1 MAGGDSAARAA
12 KRQPW
17 EQLDELEEYRQLCR
31 VRGDHVVPVR
41 QPMVLVSQI
50 QRSGGTLLSRLFD
63 GHPECHA
70 HPYELK
76 IGRKARWPKLDLE
89 APETWFEALYEH
101 KVAVHLVSG
110 WSKPGL
116 KETDVDV
123 FPFLFLPRLQK
134 QLFDA
139 ALADGQVERQ
149 RDVLDAYFT
158 AYFNAWLDN
167 QNLYAGPKRLVTAFT
182 PRTNLDPKSVKR
194 FFRDYPDGRLV
205 TIVREARA
213 WYASAFRHRSEYQD
227 LDAALELWRASATA
241 AIEAR
246 ERYGDRVL
254 VLTYEELVLQ
264 PEVTMQRLAGRLGI
278 SWSPTL
284 LEPTFNGRPVRPNSS
299 DAVSEYGVV
308 SSRAEAWREVLDA
321 EAIARIGSIAG
332 DLYERAAACSRG

>member
-1 MAGGDSAARAA
+1 MERAL
-12 KRQPW
+12 W
-17 EQLDELEEYRQLCR
+17 EQLNELEEYRQLGQ
-31 VRGDHVVPVR
+31 VRTDHVVQVR
-41 QPMVLVSQI
+41 EPMVLVSQI

-76 IGRKARWPKLDLE
+76 IGRKARWPKLDLQ

-139 ALADGQVERQ
+139 CLAERTIERQ
-149 RDVLDAYFT
+149 RDVLDCYFT
-158 AYFNAWLDN
+158 AYFNAWVDN
-167 QNLYAGPKRLVTAFT
+167 QNLYSGPKRLLTAFT
-182 PRTNLDPKSVKR
+182 PRTNLDRKSIRR
-194 FFRDYPDGRLV
+194 FFRDYPDGWLV
-205 TIVREARA
+205 TIVREPRA

-227 LDAALELWRASATA
+227 LDAALELWRASAIA

-246 ERYGDRVL
+246 ERYGERVV
-254 VLTYEELVLQ
+254 VLTYDELAQ
-264 PEVTMQRLAGRLGI
+264 ETDATMRRIAERFGI
-278 SWSPTL
+278 VWDPIL
-284 LEPTFNGRPVRPNSS
+284 LVPTFNSRPVRANSS
-299 DAVSEYGVV
+299 DPVAQYGVLKN
-308 SSRAEAWREVLDA
+308 RTEAYREVLDTA
-321 EAIARIGSIAG
+321 AIARVDELAG
-332 DLYERAAACSRG
+332 DLYAQIGG

>member
-1 MAGGDSAARAA
+1 VERAL
-12 KRQPW
+12 W
-17 EQLDELEEYRQLCR
+17 EQLNELEEYRQLGQ
-31 VRGDHVVPVR
+31 VRTDHVVQVR
-41 QPMVLVSQI
+41 EPMVLVSQI

-76 IGRKARWPKLDLE
+76 IGRKARWPKLDLQ

-139 ALADGQVERQ
+139 CLAERTIERQ
-149 RDVLDAYFT
+149 RDVLDCYFT
-158 AYFNAWLDN
+158 AYFNAWVDN
-167 QNLYAGPKRLVTAFT
+167 QNLYSGPKRLLTAFT
-182 PRTNLDPKSVKR
+182 PRTNLDRKSIRR
-194 FFRDYPDGRLV
+194 FFRDYPDGWLV
-205 TIVREARA
+205 TIVREPRA

-227 LDAALELWRASATA
+227 LDAALELWRASAIA

-246 ERYGDRVL
+246 ERYGERVV
-254 VLTYEELVLQ
+254 VLTYDELAQ
-264 PEVTMQRLAGRLGI
+264 ETDATMRRIAERFGI
-278 SWSPTL
+278 VWDPIL
-284 LEPTFNGRPVRPNSS
+284 LVPTFNSRPVRANSS
-299 DAVSEYGVV
+299 DPVAQYGVLKN
-308 SSRAEAWREVLDA
+308 RTEAYREVLDTA
-321 EAIARIGSIAG
+321 AIARVDELAG
-332 DLYERAAACSRG
+332 DLYAQIGG